1 MRKKLNERKEI
12 MKKKLSVATFEG
24 WIDKENG
31 NATSLEVP
39 VVPSGYVPACEAHQ
53 KSSIANFVFTNICF

>member
-1 MRKKLNERKEI
+1 